1 MKVIA
6 SLGILAFATFVN
18 SFDSNYFDDN
28 VLFRI
33 TTETRDVLDNRIGTD
48 RELIPIVSADDEK
61 YFCMMPEITTKEKST
76 ISDYTGPTPSE
87 LLNTIYNEQFCSLR
101 IESYWK
107 YELCHGRYL
116 RQFHDDKE
124 AKISAEYYLGSY
136 PKDRNEAVRLF
147 IQLSYRFFR
156 LPNSICQNHH

>member
-1 MKVIA
+1 MRIFA
-6 SLGILAFATFVN
+6 SLVGILSFFTFVHP
-18 SFDSNYFDDN
+18 FDSNYFDDN

-33 TTETRDVLDNRIGTD
+33 TTETRDVLDNRLGTD

-61 YFCMMPEITTKEKST
+61 YFCMMPEITTKEKSKIT
-76 ISDYTGPTPSE
+76 DYTGPTPEE
-87 LLNTIYNEQFCSLR
+87 LLYTIYNEQFCSLR

-124 AKISAEYYLGSY
+124 GKISAEYYLGSY
-136 PKDRNEAVRLF
+136 PKDKNEAVRLF
-147 IQLSYRFFR
+147 IRLSHF
-156 LPNSICQNHH
+156 HV